1 MTLSEKTNHVS
12 EAIDNLISQF
22 KDKPNFQAFVTSLVN
37 QVQELEVALNDLIT
51 ERTLETAVGEQLDGI
66 GEILGEDRQGRNDD
80 DYRTALRA
88 RILLNVGSGTPE
100 EIVELVSYL
109 TDDKSNELT
118 EYFPAAFTI
127 FVLGALT
134 FTEAFNANTALQ
146 SGKPA
151 GVLAHLIYGES
162 PVSELFCYGDTPW
175 FGSTAYVVGNTV
187 MNDTNPAKIYI
198 CTTAGTSAA
207 TGGPTGTGTSI
218 SDGTCVWDYV
228 ESIKGLGYD
237 QGKWATVLNPDITQY
252 EIIERT
258 SGDILTAR
266 DGSTLIAR

>member
-12 EAIDNLISQF
+12 EAIDNLIAQF
-22 KDKPNFQAFVTSLVN
+22 KDKPNFQAFITSFVN

-51 ERTLETAVGEQLDGI
+51 ERTLDTAIGEQLDGI

-88 RILLNVGSGTPE
+88 KVLLNIGSGTPE
-100 EIVELVSYL
+100 EIIEMISYL
-109 TDDKSNELT
+109 TDGKSNEVT
-118 EYFPAAFTI
+118 EYFPAAFTL

-134 FTEAFNANTALQ
+134 FTEAFNANVALQ

-162 PVSELFCYGDTPW
+162 PVAELFQYDL
-175 FGSTAYVVGNTV
+175 
-187 MNDTNPAKIYI
+187 
-198 CTTAGTSAA
+198 
-207 TGGPTGTGTSI
+207 GP
-218 SDGTCVWDYV
+218 
-228 ESIKGLGYD
+228 GYD

-258 SGDILTAR
+258 SGDTLTAR

>member
-12 EAIDNLISQF
+12 EAIDNLIAKF
-22 KDKPNFQAFVTSLVN
+22 KDLPNFQAVITAFVN

-51 ERTLETAVGEQLDGI
+51 ERTLDTAIGEQLDGI
-66 GEILGEDRQGRNDD
+66 GEILGEDRQGRSDV

-100 EIVELVSYL
+100 EIIEMISFL
-109 TDDKSNELT
+109 TDDKDNELT

-127 FVLGALT
+127 FVEGALT
-134 FTEAFNANTALQ
+134 FAEASDANTALQ

-151 GVLAHLIYGES
+151 AVLAHLIYGES
-162 PVSELFCYGDTPW
+162 PIADLFQYDL
-175 FGSTAYVVGNTV
+175 
-187 MNDTNPAKIYI
+187 
-198 CTTAGTSAA
+198 
-207 TGGPTGTGTSI
+207 GP
-218 SDGTCVWDYV
+218 
-228 ESIKGLGYD
+228 GYD

-258 SGDILTAR
+258 SGDTLTAR
-266 DGSTLIAR
+266 DGSILIAR